1 MHTLNFK
8 QENIPHLSFT
18 FFIRYHVHIFPVGKK
33 KLFYVMCYSV
43 ICSILSISIYIE
55 KIKNTCGHGIH

>member
-8 QENIPHLSFT
+8 QENIPHLSFI

-33 KLFYVMCYSV
+33 KLFYVTCYSV
-43 ICSILSISIYIE
+43 NLFNFKYFE
-55 KIKNTCGHGIH
+55 MH